1 MENLNLESQMYKM
14 NELQTELTRGKEQY
28 EKALPQ
34 YEALLDIVKKSDRE
48 EELPEGFAATTEG
61 DMLNIQKGLDNIN
74 KRLGYIG
81 ILLDKAKDNAEV
93 EGIVTLTLL
102 ALGIGL
108 DAEKED

>member
-14 NELQTELTRGKEQY
+14 NELQAELTRGKEQY

-48 EELPEGFAATTEG
+48 EELPEGFVAATDG
-61 DMLNIQKGLDNIN
+61 DMRNIQKGLDNIN
-74 KRLGYIG
+74 KRLAYIG

-108 DAEKED
+108 DVEKED